1 MFFKNIQLSSW
12 QQFEKIDIDLNNK
25 LTILTGA
32 NGSGKTTLLKL
43 LSKHQGWQDKS
54 FAVPKQ
60 DKLTNIIKYFTRFW
74 EKEDKSQEKT
84 IGKIIYS
91 NEKNSNLNVPIAN
104 DAQYQISLQNQQT
117 VECFY
122 IPSHRSI
129 YKYRKIINIPTQ
141 KKTKQ
146 MAFNEISETTKKR
159 YIGGSGNEGYIG
171 NDPENNS
178 FLMKSTLI
186 SWAIQGYGNQ
196 AMAQDQELINNY
208 EGFKKVLKKVLPSTL
223 GFENFEI
230 RNMEIIFICNNGN
243 DEFLLETASGGIG
256 ALIDIAWQIYMYASD
271 DKENYSVIIDEIENH
286 LHPSMQRAILP
297 NLLQAFPKAN
307 FIVSTHSPLIVGSV
321 KNSVTYALKYNDNNK
336 IESYKLDFNDE
347 VKTATEIL
355 NDVLGVSFT
364 MPIWVENYLEQ
375 IITKYSSKDMS
386 QDDFNALRNELKDI
400 GLEKLMPQAIIGVVG
415 KDQ

>member
-1 MFFKNIQLSSW
+1 MLFKNIKLNSW
-12 QQFEKIDIDLNNK
+12 QQFENIDIDLSNK

-32 NGSGKTTLLKL
+32 NGSGKTTLLKI
-43 LSKHQGWQDKS
+43 LSKHQGWQEQS
-54 FAVPKQ
+54 FAVPKL
-60 DKLTNIIKYFTRFW
+60 DLKTKAMSYFSRW
-74 EKEDKSQEKT
+74 WRREDKSAENI
-84 IGKIIYS
+84 IGKVIY
-91 NEKNSNLNVPIAN
+91 NNDAIADLNVPKIN
-104 DAQYQISLQNQQT
+104 NAQYQISLQNQQQ

-122 IPSHRSI
+122 IPSHRSL
-129 YKYRKIINIPTQ
+129 YKYKKILDIPTQ
-141 KKTKQ
+141 KKTKK
-146 MAFNEISETTKKR
+146 MAFDEISNKTKER
-159 YIGGSGNEGYIG
+159 YFLGTSEHIRN
-171 NDPENNS
+171 PENNS

-196 AMAQDQELINNY
+196 AMVKDQELIDNY
-208 EGFKKVLKKVLPSTL
+208 EGFKEVLKKILPSTL

-230 RNMEIIFICNNGN
+230 RNMEIVFICNNGN

-297 NLLQAFPKAN
+297 NLLQAFPNAN

-321 KNSVTYALKYNDNNK
+321 KKSVTYALKYNDNNK
-336 IESYKLDFNDE
+336 IESYKLDFNEE

-364 MPIWVENYLEQ
+364 MPIWVENYLEE
-375 IITKYSSKDMS
+375 IVAKYSSKDMS
-386 QDDFNALRNELKDI
+386 ADDFNALRNELKDI
-400 GLEKLMPQAIIGVVG
+400 GLEKLMPHAIIGVVG
-415 KDQ
+415 KNQ